1 MEPVGGFD
9 DKDDDSVTSNDDG
22 DGDGDGNLLMWF
34 PFIALEY
41 LHTRLFI
48 FVIWLESSEND
59 DNDDA
64 KYYICDDDADNADDA
79 DDADEADD
87 DAYDANDF
95 TNPVIYLQ
103 HFVIWLQT
111 SSRWVAPRHNL
122 KTKHEMRK
130 ENIPIEPEL
139 SPVICKETPNPGRD
153 KMRGQLILNS
163 EGI

>member
-1 MEPVGGFD
+1 M
-9 DKDDDSVTSNDDG
+9 
-22 DGDGDGNLLMWF
+22 
-34 PFIALEY
+34 
-41 LHTRLFI
+41 
-48 FVIWLESSEND
+48 
-59 DNDDA
+59 DA
-64 KYYICDDDADNADDA
+64 SDAYDTDDA
-79 DDADEADD
+79 DD
-87 DAYDANDF
+87 DANEAHEWMF